1 MSKNYVKVSLTVTI
15 KEAIKSMH
23 DNHQNCVLVVDDEDF
38 LEGILTYGDIR
49 RYQSRKSTDTLKSDS
64 RSLDVCDDIYMHF
77 YVHKSTNTLLLCHN
91 MLHVISNQQF
101 IFS

>member
-23 DNHQNCVLVVDDEDF
+23 DNHRNCALVVDDEDF

-49 RYQSRKSTDTLKSDS
+49 RYQSRKSNDTLTSDS
-64 RSLDVCDDIYMHF
+64 RSLDVCDDIYAF
-77 YVHKSTNTLLLCHN
+77 LC
-91 MLHVISNQQF
+91 S
-101 IFS
+101 